1 MSSWNWKRFPS
12 LLTGLALGL
21 AILAGCQSDSPTE
34 PGGGG
39 TINPKPPIPPT
50 TTTVSVTANPS
61 QVTTGSNTPVTITV
75 DVRRS
80 DGTIPPDQTP
90 VTLTTTLGEF
100 GSVGG
105 GITTTTV
112 QLVNGRGQTVL
123 FPGITIG
130 QATVRAE
137 VNGSSGFTTVQIG
150 QGATFFLASITPS
163 VGSPQG
169 GEEVT
174 IQGGGFVSPVRVTF
188 NGTAAQVLS
197 VSSDRI
203 RVRTPSAVAA
213 GIPTIPVGE
222 TRPVNVAVT
231 IRVNETGQL
240 QDTLPNGFV
249 YAQGGGIAQPQVF
262 SVTPSS
268 GSNDGGTT
276 VQILGDGFEA
286 PVQVFFGQGTAAT
299 NFNGVE
305 ATVTSVTRTRIT
317 AITPAA
323 RGFGQGNLNQ
333 QVNILVKN
341 LNTGFSTVGSQLF
354 KYGSQVLITSMGP
367 GSGPAS
373 GGTPVTIHGQGFDE
387 PVAVSLGGIGQF
399 VLSVTGTEIVF
410 RTVGVNVSTCPPGG
424 IITVTGVGVTNIETG
439 DSATANL
446 GFNYTV
452 PVPLIFGVNPQS
464 GGVGTS
470 VVISGRD
477 FSQNVQVLFGDA
489 TNGSSANVTNQTFGT
504 TDTITVTVPT
514 PPSSFTFQTEP
525 CDGNGDGIAGG
536 TRNIATPITVN
547 VRNLDGTTCVA
558 TLSNAFTLSPQNTTC
573 TGDTSTPPPAPQC
586 SDGIDNDSD
595 GFIDHSSVNPAGPPN
610 GDPDPGCSSPTDNSE
625 AT

>member
-1 MSSWNWKRFPS
+1 MSSWNWKRCPS
-12 LLTGLALGL
+12 LLTSLALGL
-21 AILAGCQSDSPTE
+21 ALLAGCQSDSPTE
-34 PGGGG
+34 PSGGPI
-39 TINPKPPIPPT
+39 TPQPPVAPIS
-50 TTTVSVTANPS
+50 TTVTVTANPP
-61 QVTTGSNTPVTITV
+61 QITTGSQTPVTITV

-80 DGTIPPDQTP
+80 DGTVPPDQTP
-90 VTLTTTLGEF
+90 VTLTTTLGEL
-100 GSVGG
+100 GSLGG
-105 GITTTTV
+105 GQTTATL
-112 QLVNGRGQTVL
+112 QLVNGRAQTVL
-123 FPGITIG
+123 FPGNSIG

-137 VNGSSGFTTVQIG
+137 VNGFSGFTNVQIG
-150 QGATFFLASITPS
+150 QGATFFVASINPS

-169 GEEVT
+169 GEEVV
-174 IQGGGFVSPVRVTF
+174 IQGGGFQSPVRVTF

-213 GIPTIPVGE
+213 GIPSIPVGE
-222 TRPVNVAVT
+222 TRPVSVSVT
-231 IRVNETGQL
+231 IRVNESGQA

-249 YAQGGGIAQPQVF
+249 YAQGGGILQPQVF

-268 GSNDGGTT
+268 GTNDGGTT

-323 RGFGQGNLNQ
+323 RGFGQNNLNQ

-341 LNTGFSTVGSQLF
+341 LNTGFSTVGSQLY

-367 GSGPAS
+367 GSGPAT

-387 PVAVSLGGIGQF
+387 PVAVSLGGVGQL

-410 RTVGVNVSTCPPGG
+410 RTAGIAVGSCPANG

-439 DSATANL
+439 DGSTASL

-452 PVPLIFGVNPQS
+452 PVPIIFGVNPQ
-464 GGVGTS
+464 GGSVGSST
-470 VVISGRD
+470 VISGRD

-489 TNGSSANVTNQTFGT
+489 TNGSSAAITNRTFGD

-514 PPSSFTFQTEP
+514 PPSNFTFSTEP
-525 CDGNGDGIAGG
+525 CDGNGDGIPGG
-536 TRNIATPITVN
+536 TRNTATPITVN
-547 VRNLDGTTCVA
+547 VRNLDGTGCVA

-573 TGDTSTPPPAPQC
+573 TGDTSTPPPPPQC
-586 SDGIDNDSD
+586 SDGIDNDTD

-610 GDPDPGCSSPTDNSE
+610 GDPDPQCSSATDNNE
-625 AT
+625 AG

>member
-1 MSSWNWKRFPS
+1 MSSWNWKRSPS

-34 PGGGG
+34 PSGGG
-39 TINPKPPIPPT
+39 TITPKPPVAPI
-50 TTTVSVTANPS
+50 TTTVSVTANPP
-61 QVTTGSNTPVTITV
+61 QITTGSTSPVTITV

-80 DGTIPPDQTP
+80 DGTVPPDQTP
-90 VTLTTTLGEF
+90 VTLTTTLGEL
-100 GSVGG
+100 GSLGG
-105 GITTTTV
+105 GQTTATL
-112 QLVNGRGQTVL
+112 QLVNGRAQTIL
-123 FPGITIG
+123 FPGTTIG
-130 QATVRAE
+130 QAIVRAE
-137 VNGSSGFTTVQIG
+137 AAGTSGFTTVQIG
-150 QGATFFLASITPS
+150 QGATFFIASINPS

-174 IQGGGFVSPVRVTF
+174 IQGGGFQSPVRVTF

-222 TRPVNVAVT
+222 TRPVSVTVT
-231 IRVNETGQL
+231 IKVNEAGQT
-240 QDTLPNGFV
+240 QDTLPNGFI
-249 YAQGGGIAQPQVF
+249 YAQGGGIVQPQVF
-262 SVTPSS
+262 SVSPSS

-276 VQILGDGFEA
+276 VQIIGDGFEA

-323 RGFGQGNLNQ
+323 RGFGQNNLNQ

-341 LNTGFSTVGSQLF
+341 LNTGFNTVGSQLF

-373 GGTPVTIHGQGFDE
+373 GGTLVTLHGQGFDE

-399 VLSVTGTEIVF
+399 VVSVTGTEIVF
-410 RTVGVNVSTCPPGG
+410 RTVGINVGSCPPNG
-424 IITVTGVGVTNIETG
+424 IVTVTGVGVTNIETG

-452 PVPLIFGVNPQS
+452 PAPIIIGVSPQS
-464 GGVGTS
+464 GGAGSS

-477 FSQNVQVLFGDA
+477 FAQDVQVLFGDA
-489 TNGSSANVTNQTFGT
+489 TNGSAAAVTNQTFGT

-514 PPSSFTFQTEP
+514 PPSNFTFRTQA
-525 CDGNGDGIAGG
+525 CDSSDADTLANGTQGVG
-536 TRNIATPITVN
+536 TTITVN
-547 VRNLDGTTCVA
+547 VRSLDGSGCVA
-558 TLSNAFTLSPQNTTC
+558 TLSNAFTLIPTGADAAC
-573 TGDTSTPPPAPQC
+573 VGDTPSQC
-586 SDGIDNDSD
+586 SDGDDNDGD
-595 GFIDHSSVNPAGPPN
+595 GDTDFPADTGCSSVN
-610 GDPDPGCSSPTDNSE
+610 DNTE
-625 AT
+625 G

>member
-34 PGGGG
+34 PSGG
-39 TINPKPPIPPT
+39 TITPKPPVPPV
-50 TTTVSVTANPS
+50 TTTVSVTANPPQITAGS
-61 QVTTGSNTPVTITV
+61 QTPVTITV

-80 DGTIPPDQTP
+80 DGTIPADQTP
-90 VTLTTTLGEF
+90 VTVTTSLGEF
-100 GSVGG
+100 GSLGG
-105 GITTTTV
+105 GQTTTTL
-112 QLVNGRGQTVL
+112 QLVNGRAQTIL
-123 FPGITIG
+123 FPGATIG

-137 VNGSSGFTTVQIG
+137 VAGSSGFTNVQIG
-150 QGATFFLASITPS
+150 QGATFFIAAITPS

-169 GEEVT
+169 GEDVT

-213 GIPTIPVGE
+213 GIPNIPVGE
-222 TRPVNVAVT
+222 TRPVNVVVT
-231 IRVNETGQL
+231 IRVNETGQT

-249 YAQGGGIAQPQVF
+249 YAQGGGILQPQVF

-276 VQILGDGFEA
+276 VQIIGDGFEA
-286 PVQVFFGQGTAAT
+286 PVQVFFGQGSAAG
-299 NFNGVE
+299 FNGVE

-323 RGFGQGNLNQ
+323 RGFGQANLNQ
-333 QVNILVKN
+333 LVNVLVKN
-341 LNTGFSTVGSQLF
+341 LNTGFSTVGTQLF

-367 GSGPAS
+367 GSGPAG
-373 GGTPVTIHGQGFDE
+373 GGTLVTIHGQGFDE

-399 VLSVTGTEIVF
+399 VVSVTGSEIVF
-410 RTVGVNVSTCPPGG
+410 RTSGVTVSSCPPGG
-424 IITVTGVGVTNIETG
+424 IITVSGVSVTNIETG
-439 DSATANL
+439 DSATSNL

-452 PVPLIFGVNPQS
+452 PVPVIFGVNPQA
-464 GGVGTS
+464 GGVGSS

-477 FSQNVQVLFGDA
+477 FAQNVQVLFGDA
-489 TNGSSANVTNQTFGT
+489 TNGSSANITNQTFGT
-504 TDTITVTVPT
+504 TDTVTVTVPT
-514 PPSSFTFQTEP
+514 PPNGFSFSTEP
-525 CDGNGDGIAGG
+525 CDGNSDGIPGG

-547 VRNLDGTTCVA
+547 VRNLDGTGCVA

-573 TGDTSTPPPAPQC
+573 TGDNSTPPPSPQC
-586 SDGIDNDSD
+586 SDGVDNDSD
-595 GFIDHSSVNPAGPPN
+595 GLIDHSSVNPAGPPN

-625 AT
+625 G